1 MDNQEKGIRKIQL
14 TSEMKTSFM
23 NYAMSVIVARALPD
37 VRDGMKPVQRRI
49 VYGMNELGCYSD
61 KAYKKSARIV
71 GEVMGK
77 YHPHG
82 DSSIYEAL
90 VRMAQDFSYRYML
103 VDGHGNFGSI
113 DGDGAAAMRYTE
125 ARMSKI
131 SMELMR
137 DINKDTIDFIPNYD
151 GEEREPS
158 VLPCRIPN
166 LLVNGTTG
174 IAVGMATN
182 MPPHN
187 IGEVIDAVIA
197 VSKNPDITVLELM
210 ENYIQGPDFPTGAIV
225 EGLDGIK
232 KAFEKGKGKVIVRA
246 KTEIIEEKNMNQI
259 VVTEIPYEVNKAE
272 LVRKIDEIRFNKNID
287 GILEVRD
294 ESDREGL
301 RIVID
306 LKKTVNVQNTLN
318 YFYKNTDLQ
327 KNYNYNMVAIKDK
340 RPVLMGIE
348 EILDGYIDHQ
358 IDVVTRASLYDLNKA
373 NERLH
378 IVDGLIK
385 AISILDDVVKTI
397 RASKDKSDAK
407 NNLIKQYAFSE
418 KQAEAIV
425 MLQLYRLTNTDI
437 VSLQEEKAELEKR
450 VQRLNEIL
458 ESDDVLRQVIIKRLK
473 EIKQKYPMPRLTQ
486 IKEEVSE
493 IKIDEKAMIISE
505 DIYVSVTRD
514 GYIKRISQRSMKAS
528 TNIPFGKKED
538 DILISL
544 HHANTLNHV
553 LLFTNKGNYLFVP
566 VHKIEEFKW
575 KDLGKHV
582 SYLVKVGAD
591 EKIISSILVQD
602 FNLPL
607 YILMATKNGQIKR
620 TLLKDFEVSRYSKA
634 ITCMKVKEQDTMVCA
649 LLTDNQQGI
658 FIVSKAGYGGLYSEQ
673 EVSIVGL
680 KAAGIKALNL
690 KNDSIAAVDVFDPL
704 ENYSV
709 LILSEDGQMKRL
721 KLNDIPACKRTTKG
735 ITLYKNLKT
744 KTIYVKNAFVLSS
757 KESASVYTSKSKEY
771 SFKPTDFNNA
781 SLESRFSSFIK
792 LEKDETILWSQINR
806 VVTTNDYDVKQENQ
820 NLQSDVIELKESK
833 EKTLLDDF
841 DIQEVPIKKETS
853 NSKKK
858 NTIKYE
864 KITLE
869 DILNDDEF

>member
-197 VSKNPDITVLELM
+197 VSKNPDISVMELM

-225 EGLDGIK
+225 EGIDGIRN
-232 KAFEKGKGKVIVRA
+232 AFEKGKGKVIVRA
-246 KTEIIEEKNMNQI
+246 KTEIVEQKNMNQI

-301 RIVID
+301 RVVID

-340 RPVLMGIE
+340 RPVLMGIVD
-348 EILDGYIDHQ
+348 ILDGYIDHQ
-358 IDVVTRASLYDLNKA
+358 IDVVTRASLYDLSKA

-397 RASKDKSDAK
+397 RSSKDKADAK
-407 NNLIKQYAFSE
+407 KNLILEYQFSE

-450 VQRLNEIL
+450 IHELNEIL
-458 ESDDVLRQVIIKRLK
+458 DSDDVLRNVIIKRLR

-486 IKEEVSE
+486 IKEKVSE
-493 IKIDEKAMIISE
+493 VKIDEKAMIISE
-505 DIYVSVTRD
+505 DIYVSITRD
-514 GYIKRISQRSMKAS
+514 GYIKRISQRSINAS
-528 TNIPFGKKED
+528 TNIPFGKKDD

-544 HHANTLNHV
+544 YKANTLNHL

-582 SYLVKVGAD
+582 SYLVKVNSD
-591 EKIISSILVQD
+591 EKIISTILVKD

-607 YILMATKNGQIKR
+607 YVLLATKNGQIKR
-620 TLLKDFEVSRYSKA
+620 TLLKDFEVTRYSKS
-634 ITCMKVKEQDTMVCA
+634 IMCMKVKDNDEVVSA
-649 LLTDNQQGI
+649 KLTDAHQGI
-658 FIVSKAGYGGLYSEQ
+658 FIATRAGYGGLYSEQ
-673 EVSIVGL
+673 EVSVIGL

-690 KNDSIAAVDVFDPL
+690 KEDTIQSVETFNPMETYSIMLF
-704 ENYSV
+704 
-709 LILSEDGQMKRL
+709 SEDGQIKRL
-721 KLNDIPACKRTTKG
+721 KLSDVPACKRTTKG

-744 KTIYVKNAFVLSS
+744 KTIYVH
-757 KESASVYTSKSKEY
+757 SALIMTNKDEAKVYTDQEIY
-771 SFKPTDFNNA
+771 DFKATDFNYA
-781 SLESRFSSFIK
+781 TLESRFSSFIK
-792 LEKDETILWSQINR
+792 LKKDEHIQCVLKDHSYSTS
-806 VVTTNDYDVKQENQ
+806 DYDT
-820 NLQSDVIELKESK
+820 LKENKSEEVLEVKEVK
-833 EKTLLDDF
+833 EKTLLDDY
-841 DIQEVPIKKETS
+841 DIQEIETPKNHKTSIKKET
-853 NSKKK
+853 
-858 NTIKYE
+858 TTKYE
-864 KITLE
+864 KISLE
-869 DILNDDEF
+869 DILKDDNF